1 LRHGL
6 RNAILP
12 LITLLGL
19 EVPQLFGGAIITE
32 TIFSWP
38 GMGRLFFDGISR
50 SDWPLVQAITMI
62 SAALV
67 VAGNLLAD
75 VCYAAVDPRIG
86 LD

>member
-1 LRHGL
+1 L

-12 LITLLGL
+12 VITLLGL

-32 TIFSWP
+32 TIFTWP

-50 SDWPLVQAITMI
+50 SDWPVVQAITI
-62 SAALV
+62 FSALLV
-67 VAGNLLAD
+67 VAGNLFAD
-75 VCYAAVDPRIG
+75 VLYAIIDPRIR